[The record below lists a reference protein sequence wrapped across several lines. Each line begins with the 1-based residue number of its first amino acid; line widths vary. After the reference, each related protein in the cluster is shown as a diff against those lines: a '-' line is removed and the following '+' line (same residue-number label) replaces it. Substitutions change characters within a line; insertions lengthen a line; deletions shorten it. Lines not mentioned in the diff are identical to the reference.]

1 VFVPGSAT
9 KQETFC
15 DVSFGCEYTLHSS
28 CPVNAL
34 QTSSMKHCLSFYII
48 STFLVDAATRVAS
61 FSPPNVALLSQINSR
76 QRSTIVLSLFQDD
89 LKKLFFANQREIGE
103 ESSASNSTS
112 SSKDG
117 TGTVFRLAARAY
129 SAESSKPSS
138 RDYTTRKT
146 KFQSVQVT
154 KEGVKGDYNHYRTV
168 ALKST
173 KDRAVSILTQDVM
186 KSLRATYKNYDTKDG
201 DLGEN
206 ILVTGVPFDFFRIGQ
221 RYQFSCPDD
230 DAGAEKAVIVEIT
243 EPMEPCANLC
253 KLTYIN
259 DPNINPRDRIERCQD
274 FLGFLNRFDGYR
286 GWYAKVH
293 RDGVI
298 ATGAIV
304 SLVNDTDACQ

>member
-1 VFVPGSAT
+1 MFVPGSGT
-9 KQETFC
+9 KQETLC
-15 DVSFGCEYTLHSS
+15 DVSFGYTTLHSS

-34 QTSSMKHCLSFYII
+34 KTFSMKQCLSFYII
-48 STFLVDAATRVAS
+48 STFLIHAATRVVS

-76 QRSTIVLSLFQDD
+76 QRSTLVLSLWQDD
-89 LKKLFFANQREIGE
+89 LKKLFFANRQEIGE
-103 ESSASNSTS
+103 ESSTTNSS

-117 TGTVFRLAARAY
+117 TGTVFRLAARDY
-129 SAESSKPSS
+129 SAENSKPSS

-206 ILVTGVPFDFFRIGQ
+206 ILVTGVSFDFFRIGK

-230 DAGAEKAVIVEIT
+230 DTGAEKAVIVEIT

-253 KLTYIN
+253 KLPYIN
-259 DPNINPRDRIERCQD
+259 DPTINPRDRIERCQD
-274 FLGFLNRFDGYR
+274 FLEFLNRFDGYR